1 MTQPSNFKENIL
13 EIWSFLDTV
22 IFYIYIFYLIHLF
35 NKKKKLP
42 KGSHIIVLG
51 VADGRVLYDTL
62 SNKIH
67 PIGIDYN
74 TFYNF
79 LNCNKKSPCHG
90 WMNTDSDIRDATSKR
105 AMELN

>member
-1 MTQPSNFKENIL
+1 MVIPRYSYIL
-13 EIWSFLDTV
+13 YLYILPHSF
-22 IFYIYIFYLIHLF
+22 IQ
-35 NKKKKLP
+35 KKKKLP

-105 AMELN
+105 AIELN

>member
-13 EIWSFLDTV
+13 EIWSFLDT
-22 IFYIYIFYLIHLF
+22 
-35 NKKKKLP
+35 KLP